1 MPGGILTVS
10 LKLKV
15 RTKSLRGVRRS
26 PDDVATSLPSPD
38 SKRDHDA
45 LRARDDFH
53 RGLSVNP
60 YGRSQ
65 RGVRCLAALAVVLL
79 TVASSS
85 HSAKYAGDAFSLGV
99 GGRALGLGG
108 ATVAGPFDASAPYWN
123 PAGMLALDGRSVLAM
138 HAETFGSL
146 LNHDFISYVDAR
158 QTDTGLIRAWGVY
171 VYYLGGGG
179 IKITQLDQYNRPYV
193 VREESH
199 GDYLIAG
206 SIAGRLND
214 KIDFGLTGKVIYRDI
229 GTETGIGLTIDAG
242 GIYRVHRKATL
253 GLMISD
259 LTTGFIRYSGKTFGT
274 GGNTESIYPT
284 VRPAIM
290 IHHSWRDFTGRG
302 MFTGDVKFESLKTAA
317 QLWAGPVS
325 MDTHYGFELG
335 WREMA
340 FGRVGLDIGRL
351 TLGAGT
357 AVRNFTLDFA
367 YLHDS
372 DFDATFRVSGGYR
385 W

>member
-1 MPGGILTVS
+1 MTTGIITRASGDFLRRQFTVGALTLLSLVS
-10 LKLKV
+10 
-15 RTKSLRGVRRS
+15 RS
-26 PDDVATSLPSPD
+26 HA
-38 SKRDHDA
+38 
-45 LRARDDFH
+45 
-53 RGLSVNP
+53 
-60 YGRSQ
+60 
-65 RGVRCLAALAVVLL
+65 
-79 TVASSS
+79 
-85 HSAKYAGDAFSLGV
+85 AKYAGDAFSLGV
-99 GGRALGLGG
+99 GGRSLALGG

-123 PAGMLALDGRSVLAM
+123 PAGMLALGGRSVLAM

-158 QTDTGLIRAWGVY
+158 QRNSSLIRAWGVY

-193 VREESH
+193 VKEESH
-199 GDYLIAG
+199 GDYLFAG

-229 GTETGIGLTIDAG
+229 GTETGIGLTLDAG
-242 GIYRVHRKATL
+242 GLYRVHRYATL
-253 GLMISD
+253 GLTVND

-274 GGNTESIYPT
+274 GGNAETIYPT
-284 VRPAIM
+284 VRPAVM
-290 IHHSWRDFTGRG
+290 LHYAWRDFIGRA
-302 MFTGDVKFESLKTAA
+302 MFTGDVKFESLKSTA
-317 QLWAGPVS
+317 QLWVGPMS
-325 MDTHYGFELG
+325 MDTHYGFEIG
-335 WREMA
+335 WRGMA
-340 FGRVGLDIGRL
+340 FGRVGFDIGRL